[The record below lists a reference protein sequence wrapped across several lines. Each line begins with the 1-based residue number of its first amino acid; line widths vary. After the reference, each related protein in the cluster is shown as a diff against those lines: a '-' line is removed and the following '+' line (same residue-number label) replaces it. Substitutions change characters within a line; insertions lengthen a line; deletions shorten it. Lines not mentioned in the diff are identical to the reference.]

1 MNRLKALIALFLFL
15 ASFQSNCLAKHFD
28 SEYIRQF
35 AKAFIENNV
44 PIPAKGKL
52 VVTPASIDPRIKIKS
67 CSTPLQA
74 NIPEKTTGRNVNL
87 KISCVSSTP
96 WQFFLPVKVITSIP
110 VVVAATRLSK
120 GSVIDRSNVVV
131 ELKDIYKIR
140 GETLD
145 KIEDIIGARSKRSM
159 SKGTNISKTNTCVV
173 CKGQNVT
180 IVAKSANFNIKTA
193 GVALQNA
200 SFGEQVKVK
209 NTRSG
214 RTITAQVKT
223 INQVIINL

>member
-1 MNRLKALIALFLFL
+1 MNKLKALITLLILL

-35 AKAFIENNV
+35 AKAFIENNM
-44 PIPAKGKL
+44 PIPPRGVL
-52 VVTPASIDPRIKIKS
+52 VATPASIDPRIKIKS
-67 CSTPLQA
+67 CSTPLQV
-74 NIPEKTTGRNVNL
+74 NIPEKRSGRNVNV

-96 WQFFLPVKVITSIP
+96 WQFFLPVKVVTSIP
-110 VVVAATRLSK
+110 VVVAANRLSK
-120 GSVIDRSNVVV
+120 GSVLDSTNIVV
-131 ELKDIYKIR
+131 ELRDVQKMR

-159 SKGTNISKTNTCVV
+159 SKGTNITKQNTCVV

-180 IVAKSANFNIKTA
+180 IIAKSANFNIKTT
-193 GVALQNA
+193 GIALQNA
-200 SFGEQVKVK
+200 SFGEQVRVK
-209 NTRSG
+209 NPRSG
-214 RTITAQVKT
+214 RTIIAQVKA